1 MQIQITA
8 VGKLKED
15 YLREGIAEYLKRLT
29 TMAKVKIIEVADEK
43 LPPGDAEALVNQA
56 KEAEGERL
64 LAALPKNSYH
74 IALDMRGKNISS
86 PELARLIEELALS
99 GRSQLAFTIGGS
111 AGLSK
116 QVLDSAD
123 YILSFGQLTYPH
135 QLMRLMLLEQIYRAL
150 KINRGETYHK

>member
-29 TMAKVKIIEVADEK
+29 TLAKVKIVEVADEK
-43 LPPGDAEALVNQA
+43 LPQGDAEALLNIA

-64 LAALPKNSYH
+64 LAALPKNHYH
-74 IALDMRGKNISS
+74 IVLDMRGKNLSS
-86 PELARLIEELALS
+86 VDLARLIEDLALS
-99 GRSQLAFTIGGS
+99 GKSQLAFTIGGS

-116 QVLDSAD
+116 KVVDTAD
-123 YILSFGQLTYPH
+123 FILSFGNMTYPH
-135 QLMRLMLLEQIYRAL
+135 QLMRLMLLEQIYRSL
-150 KINRGETYHK
+150 KINRGEQYHK